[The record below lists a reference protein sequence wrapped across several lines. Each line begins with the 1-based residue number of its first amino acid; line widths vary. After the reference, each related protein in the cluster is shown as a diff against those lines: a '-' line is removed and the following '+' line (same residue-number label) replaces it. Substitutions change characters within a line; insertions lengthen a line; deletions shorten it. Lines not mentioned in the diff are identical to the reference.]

1 MQARRQYAEGAR
13 PRLVGPREMRETPAE
28 SVVLRMREEV
38 AGLLGGMEIVEP
50 GVVQLQQWRPEP
62 AAPAPGPVPMWCGVG
77 RKTPG
82 RA

>member
-50 GVVQLQQWRPEP
+50 GVVQLQQ
-62 AAPAPGPVPMWCGVG
+62 
-77 RKTPG
+77 
-82 RA
+82 